1 MFAVVGFG
9 IWSVTQVIARRTA
22 VISNT
27 CFIWSASEIPN
38 DAMGRSGILS
48 RLSGREIS
56 YRMQILDKVLSSR
69 KIVVQVINA
78 AREALRLYRP
88 RNTDFAD

>member
-1 MFAVVGFG
+1 
-9 IWSVTQVIARRTA
+9 
-22 VISNT
+22 
-27 CFIWSASEIPN
+27 
-38 DAMGRSGILS
+38 MGRSGILS